1 MTKYALISGGAGG
14 IGSQLAIQFAKRNYT
29 VIATAPQNHLFEI
42 EQLTKEYPNIIP
54 YACDIT
60 NVDQITKLK
69 EFVKKTTGGYLHIL
83 YNNAGISIAGPATEF
98 DDNQMMTLF
107 KVNVFGHMYMTKYMS
122 EFIMAAKGAIIFT
135 SSVAA
140 RAPLSWVSLYCST
153 KAAIDQY
160 AWCLRT
166 EMQPFG
172 VRVYSVITGGVD
184 TGICDANVTAP
195 APGSPFDVD
204 GVYDSMRSSAQMSR
218 ITNVSPQKY
227 AQGVVSIVESKSS
240 VFNIYKGARAFL
252 IHCGSRY
259 LPIWLFEFLVSR
271 HFLAL
276 KVWRNIRKKVK
287 EQSKK
292 SA

>member
-14 IGSQLAIQFAKRNYT
+14 IGSQLTIQFAKRHYT
-29 VIATAPQNHLFEI
+29 VIATAPERHLFEI
-42 EQLTKEYPNIIP
+42 KQLAKEYPNIIP

-60 NVDQITKLK
+60 DVDQIIKLR
-69 EFVKKTTGGYLHIL
+69 EFVKQTTGGYLHIL

-98 DDNQMMTLF
+98 ENDQMMTLF

-122 EFIMAAKGAIIFT
+122 EFIIAGKGAIIFT

-140 RAPLSWVSLYCST
+140 RAPLSWVSLYCAT
-153 KAAIDQY
+153 KSAIDQY

-184 TGICDANVTAP
+184 TGICDANITAP
-195 APGSPFDVD
+195 KAGSPFDVD
-204 GVYDSMRSSAQMSR
+204 GVYDSMRASAQMSR

-227 AQGVVSIVESKSS
+227 AQGVVSVVESKSS
-240 VFNIYKGARAFL
+240 VFNIYKGAKSFTT
-252 IHCGSRY
+252 HFGSRY
-259 LPIWLFEFLVSR
+259 LPLWLFEFLVSR

-276 KVWRNIRKKVK
+276 KVWRNIKKRVMA
-287 EQSKK
+287 QDKK